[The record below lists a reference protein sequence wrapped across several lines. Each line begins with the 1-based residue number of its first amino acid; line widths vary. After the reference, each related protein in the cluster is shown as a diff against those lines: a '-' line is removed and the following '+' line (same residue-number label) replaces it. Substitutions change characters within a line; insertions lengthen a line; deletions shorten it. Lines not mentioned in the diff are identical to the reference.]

1 MSYIIIYY
9 NIEYQ
14 EGEPDKE
21 YCDGLKDRIS
31 IRLAMILQI
40 YDGEDD
46 SIKEKNEK
54 KAIYLGT
61 NKEIYEESEDARNH
75 YKEELK
81 KISELNDEK
90 ENLIK
95 EYKALEKDAGNDQ
108 KHSEIIQRKQRRI
121 SDKIEKIEKYKE
133 KKLEKNFDNDYMI
146 HILENISKQEGEFY
160 QLLLDLIPANSNS
173 RSIYQ
178 CLKRGEWWRLKIED
192 RITILENLS
201 ILMEDRKW
209 YFLRER
215 YDEIAE
221 KLIHPHEYGLL
232 KATMRLIDEINEE
245 RHSLYSYGE
254 EDMFCR
260 ANKGDE
266 EVSLTQDVALRI
278 PEIELQ
284 AQCVNEF
291 VTYRY
296 NLDSGDACDEERADL
311 GCPNLDSGDA
321 CDEEQ
326 TNLGCYN
333 LDDGDPCGERWITLK
348 YNQMME
354 EHFEGV
360 EGIIRQINKY
370 TSDMKN
376 SRNEKADV
384 TNFQREMVC
393 LMSKAVAELYKVE
406 VTEEDAKSILEQ
418 IRNYWV

>member
-1 MSYIIIYY
+1 MKFKDWAKTYY

-21 YCDGLKDRIS
+21 YCDGLKGRIS

-54 KAIYLGT
+54 KAIYLGA
-61 NKEIYEESEDARNH
+61 NKEIYEEYEDARNH

-146 HILENISKQEGEFY
+146 HILENISNQEGEFY

-254 EDMFCR
+254 ENMFCR

-284 AQCVNEF
+284 AQHDDDPLN
-291 VTYRY
+291 YAY
-296 NLDSGDACDEERADL
+296 N
-311 GCPNLDSGDA
+311 
-321 CDEEQ
+321 
-326 TNLGCYN
+326 YN

-354 EHFEGV
+354 ERFEGV
-360 EGIIRQINKY
+360 EDIIRQINKY
-370 TSDMKN
+370 SSDMKKN
-376 SRNEKADV
+376 RNKKADV

-418 IRNYWV
+418 IRNYCV

>member
-1 MSYIIIYY
+1 MKFKDWAKTYY

-21 YCDGLKDRIS
+21 YCDGLKDRIG

-54 KAIYLGT
+54 KAIYLGA
-61 NKEIYEESEDARNH
+61 NKEIYEEYEDARNH

-121 SDKIEKIEKYKE
+121 SDKIEKYKE

-146 HILENISKQEGEFY
+146 HILENISNQEGEFY

-178 CLKRGEWWRLKIED
+178 CLKRDEWWRLKIED
-192 RITILENLS
+192 RITILEYLS
-201 ILMEDRKW
+201 TFMEEKKW

-232 KATMRLIDEINEE
+232 KATMRLIDEINKE

-266 EVSLTQDVALRI
+266 EVSLTQDVELRI
-278 PEIELQ
+278 PEMHLQ
-284 AQCVNEF
+284 IQHDDDPLNYAHN
-291 VTYRY
+291 Y
-296 NLDSGDACDEERADL
+296 NLDG
-311 GCPNLDSGDA
+311 
-321 CDEEQ
+321 
-326 TNLGCYN
+326 
-333 LDDGDPCGERWITLK
+333 GDPYGERWITLK

-354 EHFEGV
+354 ERFEGV
-360 EGIIRQINKY
+360 EDIIRQINKY
-370 TSDMKN
+370 SSDMKKN
-376 SRNEKADV
+376 RNKKADV

-406 VTEEDAKSILEQ
+406 VKEEDAKSILEQ
-418 IRNYWV
+418 IRNYCV